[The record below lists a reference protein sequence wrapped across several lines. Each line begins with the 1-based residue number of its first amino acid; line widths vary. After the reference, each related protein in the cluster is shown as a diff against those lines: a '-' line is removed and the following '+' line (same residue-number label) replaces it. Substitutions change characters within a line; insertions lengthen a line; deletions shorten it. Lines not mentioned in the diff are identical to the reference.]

1 MILKCSLVQGHRSV
15 LRPTSKYIGKP
26 HLAQMEV
33 KQEVVVAV
41 IKKMNSNIDG
51 LTLQTSLK
59 IKYTLVLFLFV
70 AAGWAQQTNT
80 SYTKR
85 VLEASEIDMLFSY
98 YSQDGQ
104 NAAVTGGEGTEEL
117 TDATS
122 TLVLR
127 LPMNENDVLTVDVG
141 LSAYT
146 SASSSNVNPLD
157 GGNINATPFDA
168 SSGES
173 RKDLLAYI
181 NPSYQHSSE
190 DRNTIWSANA
200 YFSTE
205 YDYFSIGFG
214 GSYSRLFNEKNT
226 ELTISGNVFLDKWNA
241 IYPIE
246 LREGFF
252 DDRITGNGTYN
263 PNFNVFEKENRNSY
277 SVSLSFSQ
285 ILSKKLQGALFVDFV
300 SQNGLLSTPFQRV
313 YFGDAEDFFIDD
325 FQLADDVEQLPD
337 NRFKVP
343 FGGRLNYYVND
354 LLVLRSYYRFYWD
367 DWGITSHT
375 ASIEAPFKLTDK
387 FTLYPSYRY
396 YTQSE
401 ADYFYAKETA
411 LSTFDFYTSDYD
423 LSNYNAHQYGG
434 GIQYKDIF
442 TNAKI
447 LTFGLK
453 TIDLR
458 FSQYD
463 RSDGLN
469 ASIITLGATFVGN

>member
-1 MILKCSLVQGHRSV
+1 MKPLTILK
-15 LRPTSKYIGKP
+15 
-26 HLAQMEV
+26 A
-33 KQEVVVAV
+33 
-41 IKKMNSNIDG
+41 
-51 LTLQTSLK
+51 
-59 IKYTLVLFLFV
+59 KYTLIFFFIVSLGL
-70 AAGWAQQTNT
+70 AQQHNT
-80 SYTKR
+80 SYQKR
-85 VLEASEIDMLFSY
+85 VLETSEIDMLFSY

-122 TLVLR
+122 TIVLR
-127 LPMNENDVLTVDVG
+127 MPMNENDVLTVDVG

-157 GGNINATPFDA
+157 GSNINATPFDA

-226 ELTISGNVFLDKWNA
+226 EITLSGNVFLDKWNA

-252 DDRITGNGTYN
+252 DDRITGNGAYN
-263 PNFNVFEKENRNSY
+263 PNFTVFDKENRNSY

-285 ILSKKLQGALFVDFV
+285 ILSKKLQGALFMDVV

-313 YFGDAEDFFIDD
+313 YFGDTEDFFIDD
-325 FQLADDVEQLPD
+325 FQLADDVERLPD
-337 NRFKVP
+337 TRFKIP

-354 LLVLRSYYRFYWD
+354 LVILRSYYRFYWD

-387 FTLYPSYRY
+387 FTLYPTYRY
-396 YTQSE
+396 YTQSA
-401 ADYFYAKETA
+401 ADYFYAKEDA
-411 LSTFDFYTSDYD
+411 ISTFDFYTSDYD
-423 LSNYNAHQYGG
+423 LSKYDAHQYGM

-442 TNAKI
+442 ANSKI

-458 FSQYD
+458 FNKYD
-463 RSDGLN
+463 RSDGLD
-469 ASIITLGATFVGN
+469 AYILTLGATFMGN

>member
-1 MILKCSLVQGHRSV
+1 MLLGFWSLMIF
-15 LRPTSKYIGKP
+15 T
-26 HLAQMEV
+26 
-33 KQEVVVAV
+33 
-41 IKKMNSNIDG
+41 
-51 LTLQTSLK
+51 
-59 IKYTLVLFLFV
+59 
-70 AAGWAQQTNT
+70 GWSQQTNT
-80 SYTKR
+80 SYSKR
-85 VLEASEIDMLFSY
+85 VLETSEIDLLFSY

-127 LPMNENDVLTVDVG
+127 MPMNENDILTVDVG

-157 GGNINATPFDA
+157 GGNLNPTPFDA

-190 DRNTIWSANA
+190 DRNSIWSANA

-214 GSYSRLFNEKNT
+214 GSYSKLFNEKNT
-226 ELTISGNVFLDKWNA
+226 ELTLSARVFLDKWNA

-246 LREGFF
+246 LRPGFF

-263 PNFNVFEKENRNSY
+263 PNFIAFDKENRNSY

-285 ILSKKLQGALFVDFV
+285 ILGQKLQGALFLDLV

-325 FQLADDVEQLPD
+325 FQLADDVERLPD
-337 NRFKVP
+337 SRLKVP
-343 FGGRLNYYVND
+343 IGGRLNFYATD
-354 LLVLRSYYRFYWD
+354 FLILRSYYRFYWD

-375 ASIEAPFKLTDK
+375 ASIETPIRLTDK
-387 FTLYPSYRY
+387 FTLYPTYRY
-396 YTQSE
+396 YTQSA
-401 ADYFYAKETA
+401 ADYFYSKEDA
-411 LSTFDFYTSDYD
+411 LSSFDFYTSDYD
-423 LSNYNAHQYGG
+423 LSKYNAHQYGA

-469 ASIITLGATFVGN
+469 AFIVTLGTTFVGN

>member
-1 MILKCSLVQGHRSV
+1 
-15 LRPTSKYIGKP
+15 
-26 HLAQMEV
+26 MEV
-33 KQEVVVAV
+33 KQGVVVVV
-41 IKKMNSNIDG
+41 IKHLKSNTACLKSFAFSKVKCTLIFFFIVSLG
-51 LTLQTSLK
+51 L
-59 IKYTLVLFLFV
+59 
-70 AAGWAQQTNT
+70 AQQNNT
-80 SYTKR
+80 SYQKR
-85 VLEASEIDMLFSY
+85 VLETSEIDMLFSY

-122 TLVLR
+122 TIVLR
-127 LPMNENDVLTVDVG
+127 MPMNENDVLTVDVG

-157 GGNINATPFDA
+157 GSNINATPFDA

-181 NPSYQHSSE
+181 NPSYQHSSD
-190 DRNTIWSANA
+190 DRNSIWSANA

-226 ELTISGNVFLDKWNA
+226 EITLSGRVFLDKWNA

-263 PNFNVFEKENRNSY
+263 PNFAVFDKENRNSY

-285 ILSKKLQGALFVDFV
+285 ILSKKLQGALFMDVV

-313 YFGDAEDFFIDD
+313 YFGDTEDFFIDD
-325 FQLADDVEQLPD
+325 FQLADDVERLPD
-337 NRFKVP
+337 TRFKIP

-354 LLVLRSYYRFYWD
+354 LVILRSYYRFYWD

-387 FTLYPSYRY
+387 FTLYPTYRY
-396 YTQSE
+396 YTQSA
-401 ADYFYAKETA
+401 ADYFYAKEDA
-411 LSTFDFYTSDYD
+411 VSTFDFYTSDYD
-423 LSNYNAHQYGG
+423 LSKYDAHQYGM

-442 TNAKI
+442 ANSKI

-458 FSQYD
+458 FNKYD
-463 RSDGLN
+463 RSDGLD
-469 ASIITLGATFVGN
+469 AYILTLGATFIGN

>member
-1 MILKCSLVQGHRSV
+1 MG
-15 LRPTSKYIGKP
+15 
-26 HLAQMEV
+26 V
-33 KQEVVVAV
+33 KQEVVVVV
-41 IKKMNSNIDG
+41 IKHLKSNIAC
-51 LTLQTSLK
+51 LK
-59 IKYTLVLFLFV
+59 SFAFSKVKYTLIFFFIVSLGL
-70 AAGWAQQTNT
+70 AQQNNT
-80 SYTKR
+80 SYQKR
-85 VLEASEIDMLFSY
+85 VLETSEIDMLFSY

-122 TLVLR
+122 TIVLR
-127 LPMNENDVLTVDVG
+127 MPMNENDVLTVDVG

-157 GGNINATPFDA
+157 GGNINTTPFDA

-190 DRNTIWSANA
+190 DRNSIWSANA

-226 ELTISGNVFLDKWNA
+226 ELTLSGNVFLDKWNS

-263 PNFNVFEKENRNSY
+263 PNFSEFDKENRNSY

-285 ILSKKLQGALFVDFV
+285 ILSKKLQGALFMDVV

-313 YFGDAEDFFIDD
+313 YFGDTEDFFIDD
-325 FQLADDVEQLPD
+325 FQLADDVERLPD
-337 NRFKVP
+337 TRFKIP
-343 FGGRLNYYVND
+343 FGGRLNYYIND
-354 LLVLRSYYRFYWD
+354 LVILRSYYRFYWD
-367 DWGITSHT
+367 DWGIISHT
-375 ASIEAPFKLTDK
+375 ISIEAPFKLTDK
-387 FTLYPSYRY
+387 FTLYPTYRY
-396 YTQSE
+396 YTQSA
-401 ADYFYAKETA
+401 ADYFYTKEEA
-411 LSTFDFYTSDYD
+411 VSTLEFYTSDYD
-423 LSNYNAHQYGG
+423 LSKYDAHQYGL

-442 TNAKI
+442 ANSKI

-458 FSQYD
+458 FSKYD
-463 RSDGLN
+463 RSDGLDAN
-469 ASIITLGATFVGN
+469 ILTLGATFIGN